1 MRRVTVLLM
10 VLVAVSAAAMVGSQK
25 KTSTTPPSPEG
36 KDWAFSCNVENRSGH
51 RIHLRFLENGEEI
64 QDVVVPPT
72 DDQRPGSTWNLRS
85 TGFVLRSEAR
95 DLEVEETEFLKMRR
109 VFRIA
114 GFKDRPEKNFRVVVT
129 AGGIDLS
136 QDADSGAT
144 PDSEG
149 VEPSKF
155 KEHMA
160 GVRQM
165 LPTFRFFVYNKTGSE
180 IDVRV
185 NIDGRDIF
193 RKAVPATWDNL
204 LATHYKSED
213 PILVESGEVSMAS
226 RTLVVEEARFLNQK
240 RTFDLRQEWKKSS
253 GDFVIYV
260 TKTGITFK
268 FASLAL
274 H

>member
-10 VLVAVSAAAMVGSQK
+10 VLAAVSAAAMGGSQT

-36 KDWAFSCNVENRSGH
+36 RDWAFSCNVENRSGH
-51 RIHLRFLENGEEI
+51 KIHLRFLENGEEI

-85 TGFVLRSEAR
+85 TGFVLRSDAR

-136 QDADSGAT
+136 QDVGSGAT

-149 VEPSKF
+149 IEPSKF

-160 GVRQM
+160 GVRQT
-165 LPTFRFFVYNKTGSE
+165 LPSFRFFVYNKTGSE

-193 RKAVPATWDNL
+193 HKAVPATWDDFF
-204 LATHYKSED
+204 ARRYMSVE

-226 RTLVVEEARFLNQK
+226 KALVVEETRLLKQK

-260 TKTGITFK
+260 KSTGIEFK